1 MVTQERR
8 SHYHRN
14 TIPLCV
20 EKATTATTATHN
32 MAPCR
37 EDLRKKNNN
46 NNNNTGNN
54 NNNSNGNGK
63 KGVSMKMGYPDPLEV
78 TRTTSNA
85 SSLGET
91 TASVGTI
98 SPIITPVFECDYDQ
112 NPTVLYQAIEAKQW
126 DYAVSLMTNKV
137 NNVDDYNDDEHDD
150 DHDEEEPS
158 STWVVRKE
166 VNGKLRWRLLPL
178 HAAVIFGSPLK
189 LVELLL
195 LDYPLAAQCKDDRGM
210 LPLHL
215 AFRKEACWDI
225 IEELLTAYP
234 LAVFMTDRKGRTP
247 LKCGV
252 SKSLLLQ
259 NNNNTNKGNA
269 NIQQANIQTVNST
282 TSSTTGFHNNKNNN
296 NNGFVT
302 IAGVVELYSQIAVSG
317 ERKRVEQEARILAQ
331 NGLSQVQESHY
342 RQLAKVRSE
351 WEKEKLE
358 SKRQKEKIE
367 KENIELQEGI
377 KKLNHELDLRNEF
390 ENDITKKMTLMN
402 VALNDANERVKANNP
417 GMHKM
422 EGTNRVLRMVTEN
435 LVKNQNVYHSRVRDL
450 LTKFEELV
458 AEREKMRSIL
468 VKESTD
474 QHEDVEMVES
484 FRNWFDEEGLK
495 LSQQAQRSLVID
507 DDNDNDNQ
515 PIVSSKAKTI
525 SSLSS
530 SGEIVEEINNSVLLD
545 STTKIKTSTDKK
557 ITSVSDREKQECR
570 RQQQQQEQQETT
582 LSQNSNS
589 NNDVHVE

>member
-8 SHYHRN
+8 SHYHCN
-14 TIPLCV
+14 TTPLGA
-20 EKATTATTATHN
+20 EKATTAATTATRN
-32 MAPCR
+32 RMAPCR
-37 EDLRKKNNN
+37 EETRMNNNINNN
-46 NNNNTGNN
+46 NNNNNNNSNN
-54 NNNSNGNGK
+54 NNNKNNNAK
-63 KGVSMKMGYPDPLEV
+63 KGISSMRMGYPDPLEV

-85 SSLGET
+85 SSMPDSPTSSRLGET
-91 TASVGTI
+91 SASVGTHN
-98 SPIITPVFECDYDQ
+98 SPTITTVFECDYDQ

-126 DYAVSLMTNKV
+126 DYAVSLITNKI
-137 NNVDDYNDDEHDD
+137 NNVDDDDNYDNDNDDNDN
-150 DHDEEEPS
+150 DEEEPS
-158 STWVVRKE
+158 ATWVVRKE

-195 LDYPLAAQCKDDRGM
+195 LDYPHAAQCKDDRGM

-215 AFRKEACWDI
+215 AFRNEACWDI
-225 IEELLTAYP
+225 IEELLTVYP

-259 NNNNTNKGNA
+259 NNNNTNA
-269 NIQQANIQTVNST
+269 NNQQAIQTVNST
-282 TSSTTGFHNNKNNN
+282 TSSTTGFQKNN

-302 IAGVVELYSQIAVSG
+302 VAAVVELYSQIAVSG
-317 ERKRVEQEARILAQ
+317 ERKRVEQEARVLAQ

-351 WEKEKLE
+351 WDKEKLE

-367 KENIELQEGI
+367 KENIELQARI
-377 KKLNHELDLRNEF
+377 KKLNHELVLRDEY
-390 ENDITKKMTLMN
+390 ERDMTKKMNLMN
-402 VALNDANERVKANNP
+402 AALNEANERVKANNP

-422 EGTNRVLRMVTEN
+422 EGTNKVLRMVTEN
-435 LVKNQNVYHSRVRDL
+435 LVKQQNVYHGRVEDL

-458 AEREKMRSIL
+458 TEREQMRSIL

-474 QHEDVEMVES
+474 QQQQDVEMVES

-495 LSQQAQRSLVID
+495 LSQHAERSLVVDDD
-507 DDNDNDNQ
+507 DDNDQ
-515 PIVSSKAKTI
+515 PVVSSKATT
-525 SSLSS
+525 SLSS
-530 SGEIVEEINNSVLLD
+530 SSGVIVEEEKNKKFILD
-545 STTKIKTSTDKK
+545 STTKIKTTSTDKK
-557 ITSVSDREKQECR
+557 ITSVVQ
-570 RQQQQQEQQETT
+570 
-582 LSQNSNS
+582 
-589 NNDVHVE
+589 